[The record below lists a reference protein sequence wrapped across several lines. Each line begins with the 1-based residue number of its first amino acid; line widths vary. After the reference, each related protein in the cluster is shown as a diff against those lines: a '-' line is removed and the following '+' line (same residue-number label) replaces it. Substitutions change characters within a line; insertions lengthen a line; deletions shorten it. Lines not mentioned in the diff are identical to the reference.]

1 MRHRSKKVTL
11 DRKASAR
18 KALMKNLAF
27 QLIMH
32 ERITTTE
39 AKAKALRPLA
49 ERLITKGRA
58 NTLTAR
64 RALLKVLP
72 TENAVKKVL
81 EELSPRYSTRPGGY
95 TRITK
100 KAPRVGDGAQM
111 AVIEFIK

>member
-49 ERLITKGRA
+49 ERMITKGKQ
-58 NTLTAR
+58 NTLATR

-81 EELSPRYSTRPGGY
+81 EELSTRYATRPGGY

-100 KAPRVGDGAQM
+100 KAPRAGDGASM
-111 AVIEFIK
+111 AIIEFIK